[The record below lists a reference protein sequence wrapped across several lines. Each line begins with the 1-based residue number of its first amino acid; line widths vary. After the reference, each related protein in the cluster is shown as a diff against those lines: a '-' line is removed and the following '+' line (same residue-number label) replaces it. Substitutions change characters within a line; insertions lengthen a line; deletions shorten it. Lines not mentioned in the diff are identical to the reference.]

1 MLRPRAWNMTDHSV
15 MVDGKHVAGALLDF
29 AVLIYHCGNSL
40 AQSGATFEDRLV
52 KHCSGS

>member
-15 MVDGKHVAGALLDF
+15 MVDGKQVAGALLDF